1 VSVFFSGETNMT
13 MTADSMESDALPA
26 RLPTAAIVA
35 WFALSVAAGVLA
47 AVPAD
52 LEAQCLLSG
61 VGLALVIALVQR
73 ATDNPNDWRRAA
85 VLIFG
90 LFLSIRYMV
99 WRTFNTLGVADPF
112 SMIAANLLYF
122 AEAYAFTI
130 FALGIFV
137 NFYPLRRPN
146 LRLRPGDPIPTVDI
160 LVPSYNE
167 NAELLEVTLR
177 CCLAVRYPQDKKRIF
192 LLDDG
197 GTDQK
202 RNDRDIKKRQEAISR
217 HHELRKLCER
227 LGVGYLTRERNE
239 HAKAGNIN
247 AALDKTDGEL
257 VLILDADHVP
267 TSDMLERTVPWFN
280 KDPLVFLVQSP
291 HFMINPDPIDRNLL
305 SAFRRMPAE
314 NEMFYV
320 TIQRGLD
327 FWDSSFFCG
336 SAAVLRRTALEL
348 VGGLTGD
355 SITEDAETAL
365 ELHARGLKSVY
376 VDQPMVGGLAPES
389 FTGFVV
395 QRMRW
400 AQGMTQIMLLKLP
413 KALGKMRWYQA
424 VSYINAC
431 LFWMFPLGRLIFL
444 LAPCLYL
451 FFGLKIY
458 SASTEQILI
467 YALPHVVG
475 AQICN
480 SMLFGRT
487 RWPLISELYEIMQSI
502 YSMMAI
508 IQVFRNP
515 RKPQFVVTP
524 KSEVVEEEFI
534 SPLVR
539 PFYILFF
546 CVVAAMIA
554 GIIRFIQIPDSRP
567 LTGMV
572 LVWNMLN
579 LTLISAA
586 FGALLE
592 RRQRRSAPRM
602 PLQVPAVIEA
612 PNGQRLSCTVEDIS
626 AGGFRLTL
634 GQEAKSLRFGDQ
646 VFLHVWVPSR
656 REEHHF
662 KLEVRSA
669 FPVGRQRGLGCRFT
683 DLSEHDRD
691 MMYALMYG
699 DSESWAQFIA
709 RRTRPM
715 PFLRAVVLVFKLS
728 YKPIIDHVTHL
739 VANVRHFAFRSKAL
753 RSNQTFPP

>member
-1 VSVFFSGETNMT
+1 MSSLSNSVSGLLERAPKATIALWCALGVGMLVL
-13 MTADSMESDALPA
+13 AGLPA
-26 RLPTAAIVA
+26 DLPAQTL
-35 WFALSVAAGVLA
+35 LSVA
-47 AVPAD
+47 
-52 LEAQCLLSG
+52 
-61 VGLALVIALVQR
+61 GLGIVIAMVQR

-85 VLIFG
+85 ILICG
-90 LFLSIRYMV
+90 LFLSLRYMM
-99 WRTFNTLGVADPF
+99 WRSFNTLSLADAA
-112 SMIAANLLYF
+112 SMTAAYLLYI
-122 AEAYAFTI
+122 AEAYAFLI

-137 NFYPLRRPN
+137 NFYPMRRPS
-146 LRLRPGDPIPTVDI
+146 LRLRPGDYVPTVDI

-167 NAELLEVTLR
+167 AADLLEVTLR
-177 CCLAVRYPQDKKRIF
+177 CCLAVRYPADKKRIY

-197 GTDQK
+197 GTAQK
-202 RNDRDIKKRQEAISR
+202 RNDPNPRKRQQAIDR
-217 HHELRKLCER
+217 HRELRELCDR
-227 LGVGYLTRERNE
+227 LGVGYLTREKNE

-247 AALDKTDGEL
+247 AAFKRTDGEL
-257 VLILDADHVP
+257 ILILDADHVP
-267 TSDMLERTVPWFN
+267 TSDMLERTVPWFTR
-280 KDPLVFLVQSP
+280 DPGVFLVQTP

-336 SAAVLRRTALEL
+336 SAAVLRRTSLEL

-365 ELHARGLKSVY
+365 ELHSRGFRSVY

-413 KALGKMRWYQA
+413 SALRKMHWYQA

-431 LFWMFPLGRLIFL
+431 LFWMFPLARLIFL
-444 LAPCLYL
+444 LSPCAYLY
-451 FFGLKIY
+451 FGLKIY
-458 SASTEQILI
+458 SASVEQILV
-467 YALPHVVG
+467 YAIPHIVG

-480 SMLFGRT
+480 AVLFGRT
-487 RWPLISELYEIMQSI
+487 RWPLISELYELMQSI

-515 RKPQFVVTP
+515 RQPQFVVTP
-524 KSEVVEEEFI
+524 KSEVVEEEFV

-539 PFYILFF
+539 PFYFLFF
-546 CVVAAMIA
+546 FVMLAMVAGAL
-554 GIIRFIQIPDSRP
+554 RFAYIPGSRP
-567 LTGMV
+567 LTVVVMF
-572 LVWNMLN
+572 WNMVN

-602 PLQVPAVIEA
+602 PLQLPADLEA
-612 PNGQRLSCTVEDIS
+612 PDGQRIKCSIEDIS
-626 AGGFRLTL
+626 AGGFRLSL
-634 GQEAKSLRFGDQ
+634 GQDGRKLRFGDQ
-646 VFLHVWVPSR
+646 SFLHVWIPSV
-656 REEHHF
+656 REEWTF
-662 KLEVRSA
+662 KIEIRSSFA
-669 FPVGRQRGLGCRFT
+669 MGRERGLGCRFT
-683 DLSEHDRD
+683 ELSAQDRD

-699 DSESWAQFIA
+699 DSESWSQFIA

-715 PFLRAVVLVFKLS
+715 PFFRAVALVFTLS
-728 YKPIIDHVTHL
+728 YRPIVDHFTHL
-739 VANVRHFAFRSKAL
+739 YQRRRGNIAG
-753 RSNQTFPP
+753 

>member
-1 VSVFFSGETNMT
+1 MAEASPTLGNNEETGRLK
-13 MTADSMESDALPA
+13 SLPPYA
-26 RLPTAAIVA
+26 ITIWFLLAAAAGILAAI
-35 WFALSVAAGVLA
+35 
-47 AVPAD
+47 PAD
-52 LEAQCLLSG
+52 LEAQALLSI
-61 VGLALVIALVQR
+61 VSMTLVIALVQR
-73 ATDNPNDWRRAA
+73 TTDNPNDWRRAA

-90 LFLSIRYMV
+90 LFLSTRYMI
-99 WRTFNTLGVADPF
+99 WRTFNTMGVADVF
-112 SMIAANLLYF
+112 SMTASSLLYF
-122 AEAYAFTI
+122 AEIYAFVI

-137 NFYPLRRPN
+137 NFYPLRRPA
-146 LRLRPGDPIPTVDI
+146 LKLKPGDPTPSVDI

-167 NAELLEVTLR
+167 TADLLEVTLR
-177 CCLAVRYPQDKKRIF
+177 CCLAVRYPADKKRIY

-202 RNDRDIKKRQEAISR
+202 RNDRDPRKRQEAIAR
-217 HHELRKLCER
+217 HHELRALCER
-227 LGVGYLTRERNE
+227 LGVGYLTREKNE

-247 AALDKTDGEL
+247 AALKKTSGDL

-280 KDPLVFLVQSP
+280 RDPLVFLVQSP

-336 SAAVLRRTALEL
+336 SAAVLRRKALDL

-365 ELHARGLKSVY
+365 ELHSRGLRSVY

-413 KALGKMRWYQA
+413 SALGKMKWYQA

-431 LFWMFPLGRLIFL
+431 LFWMFPLGRLIFML
-444 LAPCLYL
+444 SPCAYL

-458 SASTEQILI
+458 SANLDQILVYGI
-467 YALPHVVG
+467 PHIVG

-480 SMLFGRT
+480 SLLFGRT
-487 RWPLISELYEIMQSI
+487 RWPLISELYEIMQST

-508 IQVFRNP
+508 LQVFRNP
-515 RKPQFVVTP
+515 RKPQFMVTP
-524 KSEVVEEEFI
+524 KSEVVEEEFV

-539 PFYILFF
+539 PFYYLFAILI
-546 CVVAAMIA
+546 AAVIA
-554 GIIRFIQIPDSRP
+554 GIFRYIHVPGSRA
-567 LTGMV
+567 LTVVVMM
-572 LVWNMLN
+572 WNFFN
-579 LTLISAA
+579 ITLLSAS

-602 PLQVPAVIEA
+602 PLQAPAHLEG
-612 PNGQRLSCTVEDIS
+612 PDGRLLPCTVDDIS

-634 GQEAKSLRFGDQ
+634 GQEGAKLRFGDQ
-646 VFLHVWVPSR
+646 AFLHIWVPSQKT
-656 REEHHF
+656 ETHF
-662 KLEVRSA
+662 KVEIRSS
-669 FPVGRQRGLGCRFT
+669 FRLGGQRGLGCRFT
-683 DLSEHDRD
+683 HLSERDRD

-699 DSESWAQFIA
+699 DSESWSQFIA

-715 PFLRAVVLVFKLS
+715 PFFAAVALVFKLS
-728 YKPIIDHVTHL
+728 YKPIVDHAIYVFSR
-739 VANVRHFAFRSKAL
+739 ARAAGFGFSKFRSTA
-753 RSNQTFPP
+753 Q

>member
-1 VSVFFSGETNMT
+1 MNAS
-13 MTADSMESDALPA
+13 ADTVDTPLG
-26 RLPTAAIVA
+26 RLPQAA
-35 WFALSVAAGVLA
+35 VAAWLMLA
-47 AVPAD
+47 MGAAMLASVPAD
-52 LEAQCLLSG
+52 LQAQALLSG
-61 VGLALVIALVQR
+61 VGLGLIIAFSHR
-73 ATDNPNDWRRAA
+73 ATENPNDWRRSG
-85 VLIFG
+85 VLVFG
-90 LFLSIRYMV
+90 MFLSFRYMV
-99 WRTFNTLGVADPF
+99 WRTFNTMTLADPF
-112 SMIAANLLYF
+112 STVSQWLLFF
-122 AEAYAFTI
+122 AEFYAFLI

-137 NFYPLRRPN
+137 NFYPLRRPS
-146 LRLRPGDPIPTVDI
+146 LRLRPGDEAPSVDI

-167 NAELLEVTLR
+167 SAELLEVTLR
-177 CCLAVRYPQDKKRIF
+177 CCLAVRYPAGKKNIY

-202 RNDRDIKKRQEAISR
+202 RNDPNARKRQEAITR
-217 HHELRKLCER
+217 RQELTALCER
-227 LGVGYLTRERNE
+227 LGCTYLTRERND

-247 AALDKTDGEL
+247 AALPKTSGEL
-257 VLILDADHVP
+257 LLILDADHVP
-267 TSDMLERTVPWFN
+267 TSDLLERTIPWFTR
-280 KDPLVFLVQSP
+280 DPKVFMVQTP

-336 SAAVLRRTALEL
+336 SAAILRRTSLEL
-348 VGGLTGD
+348 VGGIVGE

-365 ELHARGLKSVY
+365 ELHGRGFKSVY

-413 KALGKMRWYQA
+413 TALGKMKWYQA

-444 LAPCLYL
+444 LSPCLYL
-451 FFGLKIY
+451 FFGLQIY
-458 SASTEQILI
+458 NASLTQILV
-467 YALPHVVG
+467 YAVPHVVG

-480 SMLFGRT
+480 ALLFGRT
-487 RWPLISELYEIMQSI
+487 RWPLISELYELMQSI

-524 KSEVVEEEFI
+524 KSEVVEEEFV

-539 PFYILFF
+539 PFYYLFGA
-546 CVVAAMIA
+546 VALAVFA
-554 GIIRFIQIPDSRP
+554 GAIRFYQLPGSRG

-572 LVWNMLN
+572 MVWNFLN
-579 LTLISAA
+579 LMLISAA

-602 PLQVPAVIEA
+602 PLQVRASIEA
-612 PNGQRLSCTVEDIS
+612 PDGTHVPCSIEDIS
-626 AGGFRLTL
+626 AGGFRLSL
-634 GQEAKSLRFGDQ
+634 GHMGNKFRFGDQ
-646 VFLHVWVPSR
+646 AFLNVWIPSVQT
-656 REEHHF
+656 ETQF
-662 KLEVRSA
+662 KIEVRSS
-669 FPVGRQRGLGCRFT
+669 FPLGRNRGLGCRFADMT
-683 DLSEHDRD
+683 ERDRD

-699 DSESWAQFIA
+699 DSESWSQFIA

-715 PFLRAVVLVFKLS
+715 PFFKAIGLVFRLS
-728 YKPIIDHVTHL
+728 YRPIIDHMKFVW
-739 VANVRHFAFRSKAL
+739 AEMRAAADRRRAAA
-753 RSNQTFPP
+753 QTAKPSTVPSATKSS